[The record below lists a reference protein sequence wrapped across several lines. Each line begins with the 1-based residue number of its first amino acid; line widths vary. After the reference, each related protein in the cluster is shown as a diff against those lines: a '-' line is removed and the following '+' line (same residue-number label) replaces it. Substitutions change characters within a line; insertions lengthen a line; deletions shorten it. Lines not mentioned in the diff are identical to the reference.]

1 MLRTLLSVVAA
12 GVLGFGG
19 YLALIEP
26 SQKILNVQDPE
37 PTGFG
42 ASTIY
47 QSRIFGQKE
56 QISGMLRIMKDEEKT
71 ILRIENFR
79 RIPNLPACLDLR
91 AQLNLDLDPRNS
103 LDLGPFKAT
112 EGNINLE
119 VPKGEDY
126 VMYNK
131 FMLWC
136 KTYRS
141 DYGHADIIAPD
152 KRPLFLK

>member
-1 MLRTLLSVVAA
+1 MLRTILSTIAA
-12 GVLGFGG
+12 GVIGFGG

-26 SQKILNVQDPE
+26 SQKSLKIQDPE

-56 QISGMLRIMKDEEKT
+56 QISGTLRIMKDEGKT
-71 ILRIENFR
+71 VLRIENFKR
-79 RIPNLPACLDLR
+79 APNLPACLDLR
-91 AQLNLDLDPRNS
+91 AQLNLDLDAKNS
-103 LDLGPFKAT
+103 LDLGSFKLT
-112 EGNINLE
+112 EGNINIE
-119 VPKGEDY
+119 VPPGEDY
-126 VMYNK
+126 TMYNK

-141 DYGHADIIAPD
+141 DYAHADIIAPD

>member
-1 MLRTLLSVVAA
+1 MLRTILSTIAT
-12 GVLGFGG
+12 GVIVFGG

-26 SQKILNVQDPE
+26 SQKSLKVLDPE

-47 QSRIFGQKE
+47 QSKIFGQKE
-56 QISGMLRIMKDEEKT
+56 QISGTLRIMEDDEKT
-71 ILRIENFR
+71 ILRIENFKR
-79 RIPNLPACLDLR
+79 VPQLPACLDLR
-91 AQLNLDLDPRNS
+91 AQLNLDLNPKNS
-103 LDLGPFKAT
+103 LDLGSFRVT
-112 EGNINLE
+112 EGNINIEL
-119 VPKGEDY
+119 PSGEDY
-126 VMYNK
+126 MAYNK

-141 DYGHADIIAPD
+141 DYAHAELIAPD

>member
-1 MLRTLLSVVAA
+1 MFKNLLSILAA

-26 SQKILNVQDPE
+26 SQKSLIVEDAE
-37 PTGFG
+37 PKGFG
-42 ASTIY
+42 VSSVY
-47 QSRIFGQKE
+47 QSKIFGQKE
-56 QISGMLRIMKDEEKT
+56 QISGTLHIVRDEEKT
-71 ILRIENFR
+71 ILRIENFKR
-79 RIPNLPACLDLR
+79 VPDLPACLDLR
-91 AQLNLDLDPRNS
+91 AQINLDLDAKNS
-103 LDLGPFKAT
+103 LDLGSFRAT

-119 VPKGEDY
+119 IPEGEEY
-126 VMYNK
+126 TTYNK

-141 DYGHADIIAPD
+141 DYGHADLIAPD